1 MQRKTLRASPS
12 YKWYALAAVMLAAVM
27 APLDSS
33 IANVALPVIGRAFHT
48 GVDSTEWVLIA
59 YMLTTSSTLVLFGR
73 LGDMWGQKRVYML
86 GFIVFGLSSLAC
98 AFAPSFF
105 VLVAA
110 RAVQGFGAAMLMS
123 STPAIITEV
132 FPARERGRAIGLNG
146 GAVALGLSSGP
157 ILGGLIVTSWSWRW
171 IFIINVPISVVA
183 LAIGAFVLRPERRG
197 NEGFDIPGAL
207 LAFTALLAIALGLS
221 RAHVWG
227 WTSIATLGA
236 LLYGVVGVA
245 AFLSVERRAK
255 APALDLDLF
264 KNRTFALSVLA
275 GMLYFCA
282 LFCVIFTIPLSAQ
295 VAMGRNAL
303 QAGLLILPIS
313 ALNLF
318 LAPAA
323 GALSDRVPAR
333 YVSTAGAACF
343 LAGAL
348 LLAAQPA
355 HPDLRFLIFALLVT
369 GAGTAV
375 FTQPN
380 NSTIMG
386 SAPANRRG
394 IAAGVLATART
405 TGQLLGVCVA
415 GAIYFLRASQLGPLA
430 HSYLPAKAVFIG
442 VAIIMLFVTAISY
455 LRD

>member
-1 MQRKTLRASPS
+1 
-12 YKWYALAAVMLAAVM
+12 M

-33 IANVALPVIGRAFHT
+33 IANVALPAIGRGFRTA
-48 GVDSTEWVLIA
+48 VDNTQWVLIA

-73 LGDMWGQKRVYML
+73 LGDMWGQKRVYTL
-86 GFIVFGLSSLAC
+86 GFLVFGLSSLAC
-98 AFAPSFF
+98 AFAPSFL

-123 STPAIITEV
+123 SSPAIITDV

-146 GAVALGLSSGP
+146 GAVAVGLSSGP
-157 ILGGLIVTSWSWRW
+157 LLGGLIVTSWSWRW
-171 IFIINVPISVVA
+171 IFIINVPISIVA
-183 LAIGAFVLRPERRG
+183 LAVAAFILRRERRG
-197 NEGFDIPGAL
+197 GEGFDIPGTL
-207 LAFTALLAIALGLS
+207 LGFTALFAIALGLS

-227 WTSIATLGA
+227 WNSIRTIGA

-255 APALDLDLF
+255 APVLDLALF
-264 KNRTFALSVLA
+264 KNRTFAFSVLA

-282 LFCVIFTIPLSAQ
+282 LYSVIFIIPLSAQ
-295 VAMGRNAL
+295 VAMGRTAL

-313 ALNLF
+313 ALNLI

-343 LAGAL
+343 LAGSL

-355 HPDLRFLIFALLVT
+355 HPDLRLLILALLVT

-394 IAAGVLATART
+394 TAAGVLATART
-405 TGQLLGVCVA
+405 TGSCSASASPGRSTFCGPRNLVRSRIPTCRQRR
-415 GAIYFLRASQLGPLA
+415 YFSASL
-430 HSYLPAKAVFIG
+430 S
-442 VAIIMLFVTAISY
+442 SCCW
-455 LRD
+455 

>member
-1 MQRKTLRASPS
+1 
-12 YKWYALAAVMLAAVM
+12 M

-33 IANVALPVIGRAFHT
+33 IANVGLPAIGRAFGT
-48 GVDSTEWVLIA
+48 AVDNTEWVLIA
-59 YMLTTSSTLVLFGR
+59 YMLTTSSTLMLFGR
-73 LGDMWGQKRVYML
+73 LGDIWGQKRVYTL
-86 GFIVFGLSSLAC
+86 GFVVFGLSSLAC
-98 AFAPSFF
+98 AFAPSLL
-105 VLVAA
+105 VLVAW

-123 STPAIITEV
+123 STPAIITQV

-157 ILGGLIVTSWSWRW
+157 VLGGLIVTSWSWHW
-171 IFIINVPISVVA
+171 IFIINVPISIVA
-183 LAIGAFVLRPERRG
+183 LAVAAFVLRRERSG
-197 NEGFDIPGAL
+197 TGGFDIPGTL
-207 LAFTALLAIALGLS
+207 LAFTALFAIALGLS

-227 WTSIATLGA
+227 WRSIGTIGT
-236 LLYGVVGVA
+236 LLYGVVGGAV
-245 AFLSVERRAK
+245 FLSVERRAK
-255 APALDLDLF
+255 TPVLDLELF
-264 KNRTFALSVLA
+264 KSRTFAFSVLA
-275 GMLYFCA
+275 GTLYFCA
-282 LFCVIFTIPLSAQ
+282 LYCVIFTIPLSAQ
-295 VAMGRNAL
+295 VALGRNAL

-313 ALNLF
+313 VLNLF
-318 LAPAA
+318 LAPVS

-333 YVSTAGAACF
+333 YVSTAGAGCF
-343 LAGAL
+343 LIGSL
-348 LLAAQPA
+348 LLAAQSA
-355 HPDLRFLIFALLVT
+355 HPDLRFLMLSLLVT

-430 HSYLPAKAVFIG
+430 HTYLPAKAVFVG